1 MPGCLGWARCAVAHC
16 TDQVALRS
24 GWWNVPHLHG
34 ICRRNRSHLHVY
46 RRNAQTLAVRVRYVW
61 VGEIPIGG
69 PLTPNSIILCVDD
82 DSTVLN
88 ALRSM
93 LAKHFGPELQVEF
106 AESGEEALEIE
117 ADLRAQGRELGL
129 VISDFMMPGLRGDE
143 LLVQLHEKSPN
154 TVKILLTGQ
163 SDMSGVKRAIND
175 ANLYRFLE
183 KPFLNDDI
191 VLTVRAAVRA
201 YWQERDLVRQNEELK
216 RMNAEL
222 ESTVAARTQELVEKN
237 RLLEVLSVT
246 DKLTGLYNRRKLDE
260 LLDEELIRARR
271 YKVEV
276 SIIMLDIDHFKR
288 VNDTYGHAVGDEVLI
303 GMAQLLRT
311 HTRDADAL
319 GRLGGEEFVVVCR
332 HSNSAACLRTAMKL
346 RESIAAHNFPG
357 VGQVTSSFGIASCRS
372 DDTAATLLGRAD
384 AALYRAKDAGRN
396 RVELEIA

>member
-1 MPGCLGWARCAVAHC
+1 MFIC
-16 TDQVALRS
+16 T
-24 GWWNVPHLHG
+24 
-34 ICRRNRSHLHVY
+34 
-46 RRNAQTLAVRVRYVW
+46 RVT
-61 VGEIPIGG
+61 PTHGG
-69 PLTPNSIILCVDD
+69 PLNNNSIILCVDD

-93 LAKHFGPELQVEF
+93 LSSHFGPELQVEF

-143 LLVQLHEKSPN
+143 LLVQLHERSPN

-163 SDMSGVKRAIND
+163 SDMTGVKRAIND

-201 YWQERDLVRQNEELK
+201 YWQERDLIRQNEELR

-222 ESTVAARTQELVEKN
+222 EDIVAARTEELVEKN

-260 LLDEELIRARR
+260 LLDEELIRSRR

-303 GMAQLLRT
+303 AMAQLLRE

-332 HSNSAACLRTAMKL
+332 HSDAAASLRAAMKL
-346 RESIAAHNFPG
+346 REAIAAHHFPG
-357 VGQVTSSFGIASCRS
+357 VGQVTSSFGIASCRP
-372 DDTAATLLGRAD
+372 DDTAVTLLARAD

-396 RVELEIA
+396 RVELEVA

>member
-1 MPGCLGWARCAVAHC
+1 MGKSS
-16 TDQVALRS
+16 LR
-24 GWWNVPHLHG
+24 
-34 ICRRNRSHLHVY
+34 
-46 RRNAQTLAVRVRYVW
+46 
-61 VGEIPIGG
+61 G
-69 PLTPNSIILCVDD
+69 PLTNNSIILCVDD

-93 LAKHFGPELQVEF
+93 LSTHFGPELQVEF

-117 ADLRAQGRELGL
+117 AELREQGRELGL

-143 LLVQLHEKSPN
+143 LLVKLHEKSPN
-154 TVKILLTGQ
+154 TIKILLTGQ
-163 SDMSGVKRAIND
+163 SDMSGVKRAINE

-201 YWQERDLVRQNEELK
+201 YWQERDLIRQNDALK
-216 RMNAEL
+216 KMNAEL
-222 ESTVAARTQELVEKN
+222 EDLVAARTQELVEKN

-271 YKVEV
+271 YKVDV

-288 VNDTYGHAVGDEVLI
+288 VNDTYGHGVGDEVLV
-303 GMAQLLRT
+303 GMAQLLRQY
-311 HTRDADAL
+311 TRDADAL

-332 HSNSAACLRTAMKL
+332 HSNAAACLRTAMKL
-346 RESIAAHNFPG
+346 REALAAHVFPG
-357 VGQVTSSFGIASCRS
+357 VGQVTSSFGIASCRV
-372 DDTAATLLGRAD
+372 DDSAATLLARAD

-396 RVELEIA
+396 RVELEVA